1 MRKMI
6 LTILGSALL
15 AGSFVQAAVAS
26 EHHHVRKVHPA
37 PVTTSESFRDSNAY
51 LRRAPAPVWPA
62 PSPIG
67 RLRIIS
73 GTRRSR
79 LLPAANRDAQR
90 GPAMRR
96 PSSVR
101 NLAMLARNGSLQEIS
116 NSKAFIK

>member
-6 LTILGSALL
+6 LTILASALL

-62 PSPIG
+62 PSAEPDWSSQNNFRDEALSPPAG
-67 RLRIIS
+67 R
-73 GTRRSR
+73 
-79 LLPAANRDAQR
+79 
-90 GPAMRR
+90 
-96 PSSVR
+96 
-101 NLAMLARNGSLQEIS
+101 
-116 NSKAFIK
+116 